1 MRFFFYGS
9 LLDPTIRRAV
19 MGPGLA
25 RCRVFPA
32 TLEGWRRCRRR
43 DLIYPVLR
51 RQRGRSVEGCLI
63 EGVDAVA
70 AARLSAF
77 EGENYTTMTVAVHRG
92 DGSPVD
98 AFVFMPKRSLATPSA
113 WHFAQW
119 RHGRHRRAL
128 RLANGGMAHDGRTAS
143 RRLLDHWRR
152 AERHASAGK
161 GA

>member
-9 LLDPTIRRAV
+9 LLDPDIRRAV

-25 RCRVFPA
+25 RCRVSPA
-32 TLEGWRRCRRR
+32 ILEGWRRCRRR

-51 RQRGRSVEGCLI
+51 QERGRCVEGVLVD
-63 EGVDAVA
+63 GVDAII

-77 EGENYTTMTVAVHRG
+77 EGASYTTQTMRVYPRDGAAVG
-92 DGSPVD
+92 
-98 AFVFMPKRSLATPSA
+98 AFVFLPKRSLASPSA
-113 WHFAQW
+113 WHFQEW
-119 RHGRHRRAL
+119 SRGRHRRVL

-152 AERHASAGK
+152 VARSAPV
-161 GA
+161 AVP